1 MASTNGK
8 TINGKATPQT
18 TSVLDTSTLK
28 GVSAHDPLIN
38 LVDYVRSNAPYI
50 VSALSCAASR
60 AGEQGA
66 WSDMNSYLG
75 IANEISNLTGFAASA
90 PAGTNALR
98 TMAAGS
104 GASG

>member
-1 MASTNGK
+1 MATNGK
-8 TINGKATPQT
+8 TINAKATPQ

-28 GVSAHDPLIN
+28 GVSASDPTLNLN
-38 LVDYVRSNAPYI
+38 LVDYVRANAPYI

-75 IANEISNLTGFAASA
+75 IANEISILTGFAASA